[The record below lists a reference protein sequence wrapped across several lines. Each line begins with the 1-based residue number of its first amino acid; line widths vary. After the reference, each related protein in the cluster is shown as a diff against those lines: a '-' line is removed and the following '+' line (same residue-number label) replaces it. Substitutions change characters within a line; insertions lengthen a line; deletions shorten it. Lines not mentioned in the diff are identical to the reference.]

1 VNAKKRAASPS
12 KEVQPA
18 KKVGAREAWMSG
30 GKAAIL
36 QWTGVEP
43 FRKTIRSL
51 GKSDTKNMITRVK
64 EAESDIRDMFYQFH
78 VPYDERVNEA
88 HLKYLPLQKELGI
101 PGISDKEG
109 RTVSLN
115 FYYAKILHICYEH
128 QNRIRMKEDTDNAIM
143 DIYEPVIGHNKK
155 EPNPYEQYD
164 DDYILSS
171 SVSSL
176 GEHTRER
183 NDHKRAS
190 FRLWL
195 QRNDTIEY
203 HRIRSE
209 FFTKVFVNRDTQSM
223 TPMANFMSK
232 EDVREINEDLREEKR
247 LLGKEITKP
256 NKLFKELYARVYTE
270 HYQDIIE
277 QIETY
282 ATYGTPIEK
291 FLNYNDIDTVCYID
305 TGASTQGEF

>member
-1 VNAKKRAASPS
+1 
-12 KEVQPA
+12 
-18 KKVGAREAWMSG
+18 
-30 GKAAIL
+30 
-36 QWTGVEP
+36 
-43 FRKTIRSL
+43 
-51 GKSDTKNMITRVK
+51 
-64 EAESDIRDMFYQFH
+64 
-78 VPYDERVNEA
+78 
-88 HLKYLPLQKELGI
+88 
-101 PGISDKEG
+101 
-109 RTVSLN
+109 
-115 FYYAKILHICYEH
+115 
-128 QNRIRMKEDTDNAIM
+128 MKEDTDNAIM

-209 FFTKVFVNRDTQSM
+209 FFTKVFVNRDARSM